1 MDEYPSFAN
10 MTGWTIGWAALGFVT
25 IARATKDAYP
35 FFIPRVLTLTKTQH
49 ASWMD
54 VLKHPATLSIFGWCV
69 CGALH
74 AFLKDDMWSVSL
86 MPALA
91 LFAFSYRSPV
101 IRLAEVQNNDSPE
114 SIHSRLIQLR
124 LQLQRLHEKERL
136 NDRLEKAEQSQAV
149 LDRYEQRFH
158 VILLTIENHLTFGDH
173 GRAERII
180 TLFARHLRHILYEGS
195 VPFLTLDTT
204 IEHIK
209 THLSLMEL
217 LTAGRFICDVDD
229 GMLEASHLARC
240 TESLR
245 ISPWVESMVWPFFEW
260 AERNHQTIEPM
271 QLLIDMEDGEILLTC
286 AHPSLVDSQIACSKR
301 LKLLGDYS
309 GKQEEVNWGK
319 TLKVVA

>member
-1 MDEYPSFAN
+1 MDEFLRFAI

-25 IARATKDAYP
+25 LARATQEGNSSIV
-35 FFIPRVLTLTKTQH
+35 FRVLTRTKAKDISWTHFLT
-49 ASWMD
+49 
-54 VLKHPATLSIFGWCV
+54 HPATLGVFGWCL

-74 AFLKDDMWSVSL
+74 AFLKNDMWSISL
-86 MPALA
+86 MPPLV
-91 LFAFSYRSPV
+91 LFAFAYRGPV
-101 IRLAEVQNNDSPE
+101 IQPAEIQINDSPE

-136 NDRLEKAEQSQAV
+136 NHRLEKAERSQAV
-149 LDRYEQRFH
+149 LDRYDQRFD

-195 VPFLTLDTT
+195 VPFLTLETT
-204 IEHIK
+204 IDHIK

-260 AERNHQTIEPM
+260 AERNHQAIEPM
-271 QLLIDMEDGEILLTC
+271 QLLIDLEDGEILLTC
-286 AHPSLVDSQIACSKR
+286 AHPSLVDSHIACSNR

-309 GKQEEVNWGK
+309 GKQEEFNWGK

>member
-1 MDEYPSFAN
+1 
-10 MTGWTIGWAALGFVT
+10 MTGWTIGWAALGFAT
-25 IARATKDAYP
+25 IARATKDWNP
-35 FFIPRVLTLTKTQH
+35 FFNPRVLKRTETQK
-49 ASWMD
+49 AYWVD
-54 VLKHPATLSIFGWCV
+54 VLKHPATLSVFGWCV

-74 AFLKDDMWSVSL
+74 AFLKDDVWSVSL
-86 MPALA
+86 MPAVA

-101 IRLAEVQNNDSPE
+101 IRPTKVQNSDSPE

-149 LDRYEQRFH
+149 LDRYDQRFH

-195 VPFLTLDTT
+195 VPFLTLETT

-271 QLLIDMEDGEILLTC
+271 QLLIDMEDGEIILTC
-286 AHPSLVDSQIACSKR
+286 AHPSLVDSQLACSKH

-309 GKQEEVNWGK
+309 GKKEEINWK
-319 TLKVVA
+319 KPLKVVA